1 MLVIECVDF
10 GVCFVCDVWLE
21 FLVCVCVFVCCL
33 RECVLCVCVC
43 LCVVYGSVYC
53 VCVSNVCVV
62 CFL

>member
-33 RECVLCVCVC
+33 RECVLCVCVE
-43 LCVVYGSVYC
+43 CVRGVFF
-53 VCVSNVCVV
+53 VS
-62 CFL
+62 F